1 MQIRTFFFV
10 VTLGVLG
17 ACAATPPAATAPAPS
32 AAALNAP
39 TAVERS
45 RTLMQQARDMGY
57 TIEERNGERYFCT
70 DDSNV
75 GSHIHKHECLN
86 EATFVERQA
95 SIAQNKDAY
104 SRTRMCG
111 NMGCSGMQPTGK

>member
-1 MQIRTFFFV
+1 MPIRTLILV
-10 VTLGVLG
+10 AAIGVLG
-17 ACAATPPAATAPAPS
+17 ACAATPPQAAAPAPS
-32 AAALNAP
+32 ATALNAP

-45 RTLMQQARDMGY
+45 RELMRQARDMGY
-57 TIEERNGERYFCT
+57 TMEERNGERFFCI

-75 GSHIHKHECLN
+75 GSHIRKRECLN
-86 EATFVERQA
+86 EATFVERQL

-104 SRTRMCG
+104 TRSRMCG